1 MRPCGVTPVASTM
14 IMPGAPV
21 ASAPRC
27 ALCQG
32 PTCPSVAM
40 YWHIGET
47 HTRLGNSVSRIFSG
61 AKSALMWR
69 SYLCIGGEEKDLQ
82 CDLQV
87 FFVAL
92 FSCSPLTMDLKS
104 STQSRDIDGL
114 HFLSTVG
121 WFERKQDLQAP

>member
-1 MRPCGVTPVASTM
+1 MVEALRPAWANWIPIFTLSECAKSIIGLKLIACASSSIDVQPIVMRPCGVTPVASTM

-47 HTRLGNSVSRIFSG
+47 HTRLVNSVSRSFSG
-61 AKSALMWR
+61 VKSALMW
-69 SYLCIGGEEKDLQ
+69 
-82 CDLQV
+82 
-87 FFVAL
+87 
-92 FSCSPLTMDLKS
+92 
-104 STQSRDIDGL
+104 
-114 HFLSTVG
+114 
-121 WFERKQDLQAP
+121 

>member
-1 MRPCGVTPVASTM
+1 MLVPFTFIECAKSIIGLKLIPCASSSMVRQPIEMRPCGVTPVASTM

-47 HTRLGNSVSRIFSG
+47 HKRLGNSVSRIFSG

-69 SYLCIGGEEKDLQ
+69 SDLCIG
-82 CDLQV
+82 
-87 FFVAL
+87 
-92 FSCSPLTMDLKS
+92 
-104 STQSRDIDGL
+104 
-114 HFLSTVG
+114 
-121 WFERKQDLQAP
+121 

>member
-1 MRPCGVTPVASTM
+1 M

-47 HTRLGNSVSRIFSG
+47 HTRLVNSVSRSFSG
-61 AKSALMWR
+61 VKSALMR
-69 SYLCIGGEEKDLQ
+69 
-82 CDLQV
+82 
-87 FFVAL
+87 
-92 FSCSPLTMDLKS
+92 
-104 STQSRDIDGL
+104 
-114 HFLSTVG
+114 
-121 WFERKQDLQAP
+121 